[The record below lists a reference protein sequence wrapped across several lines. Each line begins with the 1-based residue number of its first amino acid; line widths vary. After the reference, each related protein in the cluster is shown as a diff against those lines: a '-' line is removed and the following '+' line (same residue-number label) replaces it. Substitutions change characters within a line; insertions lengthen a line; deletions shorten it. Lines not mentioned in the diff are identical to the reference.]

1 MRASSAGT
9 LQVMSDDPR
18 GGSHVPGRE
27 PSAWDPAIGWWIFG
41 WTLWVLVS
49 FLVAATSNWNALGT
63 AAVALVGPL
72 FGTIVRPPRRMTL
85 QGQILISRT
94 PWRRST
100 FDLGLTRR
108 VTGGGPG
115 YATPGELWIN
125 FNDGSTNSFL
135 LVTKT
140 QRSLAKEVVKAIDAV
155 GKADTVPPSVRKLL

>member
-1 MRASSAGT
+1 
-9 LQVMSDDPR
+9 MSDDPW
-18 GGSHVPGRE
+18 GGSHVTGRE

-72 FGTIVRPPRRMTL
+72 LGTIVRPPRRMTL

-108 VTGGGPG
+108 VTGGGPS

-135 LVTKT
+135 LVTKR